1 MSFAL
6 LIRAGVLWLFL
17 GGKMKLSKL
26 MLVSTLLLSS
36 ALQAQDRIGW
46 GDPRDPRQP
55 SQPGPI
61 REPREPREPRQPTR
75 PSDPWE
81 DHREQ
86 ESRSEVEMYIGES
99 FFGRSQLNLLRDHYV
114 RMQLEGKRIKE
125 IRITTS
131 TEQGQGRAK
140 VLINGLE
147 RERERIIPRQLMEH
161 SFSLD
166 TAADQIGRELRTLE
180 LEMQGRFYVEKV
192 VFITHQNNGP
202 IGPGPWNPPGQKV
215 EVLKQQLRE
224 TIQGEGGLHLFRMFN
239 LGMERQG
246 EVVRRVTVVARS
258 ERGHAQAQLHLN
270 EQSQGM
276 PELIGMG
283 STRLTFDLAPNMR
296 IGREIQALRL
306 YFRGN
311 VVVEEVSIE
320 LEKRSQGGGQIPG
333 PFERRIEEV
342 LNQRIFD
349 TSGVRLVDLM
359 RTAQRHQDRVVE
371 SVELVLR
378 HSDFGTRVKLC
389 QELRSHY
396 QSQDCGMIS
405 TLSQGMQIVRLTTR
419 DLARLSD
426 VSLSVRMGMIDIE
439 RIIVNL
445 R

>member
-1 MSFAL
+1 
-6 LIRAGVLWLFL
+6 
-17 GGKMKLSKL
+17 
-26 MLVSTLLLSS
+26 MLVSTLLLAS
-36 ALQAQDRIGW
+36 ALQAQDSIGW
-46 GDPRDPRQP
+46 GDPRDPRNP
-55 SQPGPI
+55 NQPGPV
-61 REPREPREPRQPTR
+61 REPREPRDPRQPSQPHR

-81 DHREQ
+81 NNRDVELLIRENFRGM
-86 ESRSEVEMYIGES
+86 SHI
-99 FFGRSQLNLLRDHYV
+99 NLLDDHYV
-114 RMQLEGKRIKE
+114 RMQLKGKTIKE
-125 IRITTS
+125 IRITAS
-131 TEQGQGRAK
+131 TAQGQGKAK

-147 RERERIIPRQLMEH
+147 REREKIIPRQLLEH
-161 SFSLD
+161 SFRLNTD
-166 TAADQIGRELRTLE
+166 ADQVGRGLRTLE
-180 LEMQGRFYVEKV
+180 LEMQGNFYVEKV

-202 IGPGPWNPPGQKV
+202 IGPGPGNPPSQKV

-246 EVVRRVTVVARS
+246 EAVRRVTVVARS

-276 PELIGMG
+276 PQLIGMG
-283 STRLTFDLAPNMR
+283 STRLTFDLAPSLR

-320 LEKRSQGGGQIPG
+320 LEKRSHGGGQIPG
-333 PFERRIEEV
+333 SDLERRIEEV
-342 LNQRIFD
+342 VLQRIYD

-359 RTAQRHQDRVVE
+359 RTARRHEGRIVE

-378 HSDFGTRVKLC
+378 QSDFGTRVKLC
-389 QELRSHY
+389 EELRTQY
-396 QSQDCGMIS
+396 QTQNCGMIS
-405 TLSQGMQIVRLTTR
+405 TLSQGMQVVRLTTR
-419 DLARLSD
+419 DLAKLSD

>member
-1 MSFAL
+1 
-6 LIRAGVLWLFL
+6 
-17 GGKMKLSKL
+17 
-26 MLVSTLLLSS
+26 
-36 ALQAQDRIGW
+36 
-46 GDPRDPRQP
+46 
-55 SQPGPI
+55 
-61 REPREPREPRQPTR
+61 
-75 PSDPWE
+75 
-81 DHREQ
+81 
-86 ESRSEVEMYIGES
+86 
-99 FFGRSQLNLLRDHYV
+99 
-114 RMQLEGKRIKE
+114 
-125 IRITTS
+125 
-131 TEQGQGRAK
+131 
-140 VLINGLE
+140 
-147 RERERIIPRQLMEH
+147 MEH

-342 LNQRIFD
+342 LNQRIYD

-371 SVELVLR
+371 SVELILR

-389 QELRSHY
+389 EELRSQY
-396 QSQDCGMIS
+396 QTQDCGMIS

>member
-1 MSFAL
+1 
-6 LIRAGVLWLFL
+6 
-17 GGKMKLSKL
+17 
-26 MLVSTLLLSS
+26 
-36 ALQAQDRIGW
+36 
-46 GDPRDPRQP
+46 
-55 SQPGPI
+55 
-61 REPREPREPRQPTR
+61 
-75 PSDPWE
+75 
-81 DHREQ
+81 
-86 ESRSEVEMYIGES
+86 MYIGES